1 MKSFVLTLAVPIL
14 LSVAAP
20 VVSAQPL
27 DKQVAACAA
36 IQGSLERLDCY
47 DKLARQQGLNEPQ
60 ANPVPTQ
67 GVGKWEVV
75 DQTNPIDDTR
85 TVVLLLGADQGKPHL
100 GEAISLIIRCQ
111 SNQTNLY
118 IDWEDYLGSEA
129 EVISRIGNQKAQAQ
143 LWTLSTDAKAT
154 FYPGNPIDFINTLMQ
169 FDSFVAQVTPF
180 SESPVT
186 AVFDTKGLQNAII
199 PLRQTCG
206 W

>member
-1 MKSFVLTLAVPIL
+1 MKSLVLTLAVPIL

-100 GEAISLIIRCQ
+100 GEAISLIVRCQ

-169 FDSFVAQVTPF
+169 YDSFVAQVTPF

-186 AVFDTKGLQNAII
+186 AVFDTTGLQNAIV
-199 PLRQTCG
+199 PLRKTCG